1 MYPSTLIGNYLFS
14 YNTTSDS
21 DTFWSMNAYI
31 HSQLPKLADA
41 GVFCYYFI
49 FPLNPLQ
56 TDDAMKGQFAGSCL
70 APGLTAKD
78 LKAAVAPIESHLKSA
93 DWDDPIYTG
102 GIPTDYPD
110 FSSYW
115 ATQPPQDAGFSG
127 RLGSRI
133 LDEKALTGDIE
144 KLKSAL
150 KATTPVPWNTLGHL
164 VAGPGTHKPPN
175 GIPGGSNAVGPA
187 WRKAY
192 THIGKSLTFSQS

>member
-1 MYPSTLIGNYLFS
+1 
-14 YNTTSDS
+14 
-21 DTFWSMNAYI
+21 MNAYI
-31 HSQLPKLADA
+31 HSQLPKLSDA
-41 GVFCYYFI
+41 GVFCYFFI
-49 FPLNPLQ
+49 FPLNSMQ

-70 APGLTAKD
+70 APGLTAKH
-78 LKAAVAPIESHLKSA
+78 LKAAIEPIESHLKNA
-93 DWDDPIYTG
+93 DWGDPIYVG
-102 GIPTDYPD
+102 GIPADYPD
-110 FSSYW
+110 FAAYW

-192 THIGKSLTFSQS
+192 THIGESLKCSWS